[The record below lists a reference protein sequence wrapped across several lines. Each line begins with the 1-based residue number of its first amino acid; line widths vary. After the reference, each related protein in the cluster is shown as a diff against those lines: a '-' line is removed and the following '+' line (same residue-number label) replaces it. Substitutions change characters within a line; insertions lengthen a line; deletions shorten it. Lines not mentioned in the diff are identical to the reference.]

1 MAKHIFV
8 NWDAVVKSWY
18 SDDIRR

>member
-18 SDDIRR
+18 DDIRR